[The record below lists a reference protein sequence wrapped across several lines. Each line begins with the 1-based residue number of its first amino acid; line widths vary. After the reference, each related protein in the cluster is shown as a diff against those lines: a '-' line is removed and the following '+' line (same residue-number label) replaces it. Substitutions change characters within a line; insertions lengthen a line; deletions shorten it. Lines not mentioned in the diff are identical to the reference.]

1 VNRGS
6 APCGENGE
14 AARGPSDSP
23 RLAAAA
29 RRQTHDHNRA
39 RFARAPR
46 LRILSLMSDVQ
57 LSTAPYR
64 AGAWNAAAESPA
76 CFVKPAAANLLGSL
90 GKPLRMTPILGVTAY
105 AVHNWV

>member
-1 VNRGS
+1 MIRAATLSNCDAANKNGSHFMGRVNR
-6 APCGENGE
+6 ENGE
-14 AARGPSDSP
+14 ATRGPRDSP
-23 RLAAAA
+23 RLTAAA
-29 RRQTHDHNRA
+29 RRQTHDHSRA

-76 CFVKPAAANLLGSL
+76 CFVK
-90 GKPLRMTPILGVTAY
+90 
-105 AVHNWV
+105 